1 MSSVPA
7 GPCPAVSQSLAHSR
21 DWMLFCQMSRKLRSG
36 LVREGGDQRA
46 KPKGWGMWG
55 SNPKLPELGWWP
67 LRHLRPGR
75 GVWSCGQK
83 HDSAAPEAHRGA
95 MPAQSHRCHRCARE
109 QASPWPSNLLSAF
122 LRSLSVL
129 SGGPVPAWCPLVPPR
144 CSRTARGRGWRIY
157 FPAGKSQ
164 GGSCTSSFHCPWTS
178 AVACTPSR
186 PGPASPGPRPQ
197 P

>member
-1 MSSVPA
+1 
-7 GPCPAVSQSLAHSR
+7 
-21 DWMLFCQMSRKLRSG
+21 MSRKLRSG
-36 LVREGGDQRA
+36 LVREDGDQRA

-95 MPAQSHRCHRCARE
+95 VPAQSHRCHRCARE

-129 SGGPVPAWCPLVPPR
+129 SGGPAPHGAPSSPRGVPAQ
-144 CSRTARGRGWRIY
+144 
-157 FPAGKSQ
+157 Q
-164 GGSCTSSFHCPWTS
+164 GGGAGGFISQQGKAKAAP
-178 AVACTPSR
+178 APPPSTALGPALWPAHPPGQVLPPQG
-186 PGPASPGPRPQ
+186 PGPSPRGGLFCRRPVDESPASEPGRPRAA
-197 P
+197 